1 MDRNIYCGIPGGSHR
16 TKLYRDRIDM
26 MGHQRHPTEKPLPPV
41 SVYWVVGVILVIVTA
56 VEVAAFYLDV
66 ALYILVPIFIVLSL
80 FKFAL
85 VIMFFMHLR
94 YDHKIFST
102 FFMTGVLLACGIFL
116 GLIILFDNFDVG
128 DPPVVALENPIP
140 TATPTYASVDT
151 SNTVAPTVV
160 ALEHSIPTAT
170 PTYASVD
177 TSNTVAPKDSD
188 GQRVFLSKGCSGC
201 HKIEGLEGAVGL
213 VGPNL
218 TGISNRA
225 GNRTPGMT
233 AEEYVR
239 ASIEAPNAYIVEGFQ
254 NVMPPLRASM
264 TDGEFESLVDYLL
277 TLR

>member
-1 MDRNIYCGIPGGSHR
+1 
-16 TKLYRDRIDM
+16 M

-80 FKFAL
+80 IKFAL

-128 DPPVVALENPIP
+128 DPPVVA
-140 TATPTYASVDT
+140 V
-151 SNTVAPTVV
+151 
-160 ALEHSIPTAT
+160 EHSIPTAT

-177 TSNTVAPKDSD
+177 TSNTVVAKDSD
-188 GQRVFLSKGCSGC
+188 GQQVFLSKGCSGC

-218 TGISNRA
+218 TGISNKA

-233 AEEYVR
+233 AEEYIR
-239 ASIEAPNAYIVEGFQ
+239 QSIESPNAYIVEGFQ